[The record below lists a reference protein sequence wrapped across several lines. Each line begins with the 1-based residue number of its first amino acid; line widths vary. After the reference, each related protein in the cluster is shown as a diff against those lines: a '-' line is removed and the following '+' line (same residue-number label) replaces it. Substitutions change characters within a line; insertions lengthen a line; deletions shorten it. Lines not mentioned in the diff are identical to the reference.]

1 MKKTGS
7 CVHLRIRWLL
17 KMLLTMR
24 LLAFFLLLSVVP
36 VSASVF
42 GQYAKVSLRVENVS
56 LEKVMDILERS
67 TDYRFVY
74 QNSQVESVRDL
85 TLNFKDTDIRDV
97 MKECLKGSGLTFNVV
112 GMNVVI
118 VPLGEKQPVQ
128 QDVKKEKQ
136 VKGRVTDKGG
146 LPVPGVSVLIDS
158 TTIGVVT
165 DIDGNYVL
173 TYPEMK
179 NVRLRFSFIG
189 MQTKYVVV
197 GNKTVINVILE
208 EEINRL
214 DEVVA
219 VGYGTTKAK
228 DMTGAVSRL
237 GKKEIETAPMG
248 ASIQSMLQGRAPGVN
263 VMISS
268 ASPTSPVSVI
278 IRGSS
283 SLSGDSQPLWVI
295 DGVPEYSAGTS
306 GNISN
311 TLYNLN
317 LTDVETIDIL
327 KDASATAIYGSRA
340 ANGVVLVTTK
350 RGKKGMKPTLE
361 FSARYGIQTMN
372 ANDFGVLNAEEYIAL
387 SKLPFVPV
395 SSLEVVWIILPV
407 NILTRQNLM
416 PVPIIVS
423 LIWKR

>member
-295 DGVPEYSAGTS
+295 DGVPEYSAGHP
-306 GNISN
+306 GIF
-311 TLYNLN
+311 
-317 LTDVETIDIL
+317 
-327 KDASATAIYGSRA
+327 
-340 ANGVVLVTTK
+340 
-350 RGKKGMKPTLE
+350 PT
-361 FSARYGIQTMN
+361 RC
-372 ANDFGVLNAEEYIAL
+372 
-387 SKLPFVPV
+387 
-395 SSLEVVWIILPV
+395 II
-407 NILTRQNLM
+407 
-416 PVPIIVS
+416 
-423 LIWKR
+423 